1 MAMPRSITTFRKVLV
16 AAAVLTAAAPF
27 AATAASAAGG
37 DGETVKPVAAHDLP
51 NLPGKRLTAVVVT
64 YAPSTSTQV
73 VQQTATSYCAQHYGS
88 TNAELV
94 SDDRMGH
101 ATFACLS

>member
-1 MAMPRSITTFRKVLV
+1 MKTAIALALV
-16 AAAVLTAAAPF
+16 AAAVLAGCTSKETKVVNAP
-27 AATAASAAGG
+27 APAPAP
-37 DGETVKPVAAHDLP
+37 TVVVQPPVVAPAP
-51 NLPGKRLTAVVVT
+51 TQGQVVVT
-64 YAPSTSTQV
+64 YTASTSTQV